1 LVCLGGEKGTN
12 VGLTM
17 ERVDPGEAGLQGRG
31 KVSGVADV
39 VVVDGD
45 AAIIGVGLML
55 ESGDHYRG
63 GFGMSGPSWGKEL
76 MADERGGENSF
87 IV

>member
-1 LVCLGGEKGTN
+1 
-12 VGLTM
+12 M
-17 ERVDPGEAGLQGRG
+17 
-31 KVSGVADV
+31 
-39 VVVDGD
+39 VVDGD

-63 GFGMSGPSWGKEL
+63 GFGMSWPSWGKEL

-87 IV
+87 IVWGCYGYSDEDKEMWSPSIIGIVCGGFKRGCHD